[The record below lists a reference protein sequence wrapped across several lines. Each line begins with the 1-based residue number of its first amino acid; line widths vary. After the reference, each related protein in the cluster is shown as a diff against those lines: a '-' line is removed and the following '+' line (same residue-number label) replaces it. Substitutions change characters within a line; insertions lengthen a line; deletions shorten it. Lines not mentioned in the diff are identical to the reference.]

1 MAQDRIITLAAVRCA
16 LDCAVLRQRSPAPV
30 VARIAAYTNR
40 EMFPVDCASAGRG
53 HPPAAGP
60 VVHLAPLGRGGL
72 LDVLCRVAA
81 HGSAEVRRTWGA
93 PERVLRAEF
102 MGGVL

>member
-1 MAQDRIITLAAVRCA
+1 MTARAIPIEAVRCA
-16 LDCAVLRQRSPAPV
+16 LDCAVLRRRAATPI
-30 VARIAAYTNR
+30 ARVAAYTNR

-53 HPPAAGP
+53 HPRDAGP

-72 LDVLCRVAA
+72 LDVLRRVAA
-81 HGSAEVRRTWGA
+81 RGSAEVRHTWGA
-93 PERVLRAEF
+93 PERTLRAEF

>member
-1 MAQDRIITLAAVRCA
+1 MNTCVIPLSAVRCA

-53 HPPAAGP
+53 HPRPAGT

-72 LDVLCRVAA
+72 LDVLRRVAA
-81 HGSAEVRRTWGA
+81 RGSAEVRHTWGA
-93 PERVLRAEF
+93 PERALRAES

>member
-1 MAQDRIITLAAVRCA
+1 MNTCVIPLSAVRCA
-16 LDCAVLRQRSPAPV
+16 LDCAVRRQRSPAPV

-53 HPPAAGP
+53 HPRPAGT

-72 LDVLCRVAA
+72 LDVLRRVAA
-81 HGSAEVRRTWGA
+81 RGSVEVRHTWGA
-93 PERVLRAEF
+93 PERALRAEF

>member
-1 MAQDRIITLAAVRCA
+1 MNTCVIPLSAVRCA

-53 HPPAAGP
+53 HPRPAGT

-72 LDVLCRVAA
+72 LDVLRRVAA
-81 HGSAEVRRTWGA
+81 RGSAEVRHTWGA
-93 PERVLRAEF
+93 PERALRAEF

>member
-1 MAQDRIITLAAVRCA
+1 MAHDRIIPLAAVRCA

-53 HPPAAGP
+53 HPRDAGP

-72 LDVLCRVAA
+72 LDVLRRVAA
-81 HGSAEVRRTWGA
+81 RGSAEVRHTWGA
-93 PERVLRAEF
+93 PERTLRAEF

>member
-1 MAQDRIITLAAVRCA
+1 MAQDRIIPLAAVRCA
-16 LDCAVLRQRSPAPV
+16 LDCAVLRQRSPAPA

-53 HPPAAGP
+53 HPRPAGT

-72 LDVLCRVAA
+72 LDVLRRVAA
-81 HGSAEVRRTWGA
+81 RGSAEVRHTWGA
-93 PERVLRAEF
+93 PERALRAES

>member
-1 MAQDRIITLAAVRCA
+1 MNTCVIPLSAVRCA

-53 HPPAAGP
+53 HPRPAGT

-72 LDVLCRVAA
+72 LDVLRRVAA
-81 HGSAEVRRTWGA
+81 RGSVEVRHTWGA
-93 PERVLRAEF
+93 PERALRAEF

>member
-1 MAQDRIITLAAVRCA
+1 MTHVRTIPLAAVRCA
-16 LDCAVLRQRSPAPV
+16 LDCAVHRQRSPTPA
-30 VARIAAYTNR
+30 VARIAAYTHR
-40 EMFPVDCASAGRG
+40 ELFPIDCASAGRG

-72 LDVLCRVAA
+72 LDVLRRVAA
-81 HGSAEVRRTWGA
+81 RGSVEVRHTWGA
-93 PERVLRAEF
+93 PERALRAEF